1 MRGLIGRMRIRGGVA
16 ATAAVAVG
24 VTSVLMALPAEGAKE
39 KGPDGQPRPV
49 KAPALPNLPDVPS
62 TWRKGKITSVSIPG
76 AASVG
81 RGTWITWPPGS
92 IRRTGIEVRLPAAG
106 GTPVMGDWN
115 GDGLLTPGRFE
126 DGQWFITNAAVNSPQ
141 WEGYAAFG
149 ATGDVPVVGF
159 MDGDKRSDIGVF
171 SNGTWTWQT
180 TKDEA
185 PAPLVFGQAGDVPVV
200 GDWNG
205 DGQTDIGYV
214 RQGTWTLRL
223 TGLASK
229 PRKLDRTIRVQ
240 WSKGSGTAILTFPF
254 GSFGD
259 LPVVG
264 DWNRDGSDDPGIV
277 QDRTTWVLSKGITRL
292 RPTSRETHPLTVD
305 EVPVIGNRATGPG
318 HCPTATRDG
327 ERFGKALA
335 AQVKPAKT
343 PAGTR
348 KIDGNQEILGT
359 VQDGL
364 RYVVTKDLTNR
375 LAPRTKQPYYDA
387 LSTHRTIEE
396 SVRRSANA
404 ALVAS
409 IALTTSP
416 WRNVNGISKSELLDY
431 TRWQIRSLACEHGAL
446 TPGGWGN
453 TWQSALWATT
463 LGQAAWMIWDDLTPN
478 EQALVAA
485 MVFSEAEYASARGPR
500 YHRNRLGEVL
510 TPGDSQADEVSWDL
524 LAPALAMAMMPG
536 NKEMPKWRDALI
548 SMSIAAFARPG
559 DLHAEQTFNGVRPD
573 IRLPGTN
580 ANEDGTVTNHGIV
593 NPDYVQNV
601 QHLWWA
607 ASLLRSGGQPVPEA
621 LFMNADIIYRALSV
635 VDYPSPPYA
644 APGGT
649 VYQPGGQ
656 IYYPMG
662 VSWGVRRPATFVG
675 VDAFANDYAAP
686 DTNAAEYLAA
696 HARDA
701 RALQLRWKDGHM
713 YTEGREEESYRLGKE
728 EYALQQM
735 ALAWWA
741 GAVKEGLP
749 MKVDRTAYPGVSL
762 GVGTPLP

>member
-1 MRGLIGRMRIRGGVA
+1 MRFSRATAVASATAVA
-16 ATAAVAVG
+16 ASAILIAV
-24 VTSVLMALPAEGAKE
+24 PAQGARE
-39 KGPDGQPRPV
+39 KGPDGQPRPI
-49 KAPALPNLPDVPS
+49 KAPSLPTLPDVPS
-62 TWRKGKITSVSIPG
+62 KWRKGKITPLSIPG
-76 AASVG
+76 AASVA
-81 RGTWITWPPGS
+81 RGTWLTWPPGS
-92 IRRTGIEVRLPAAG
+92 QRRTGVEVRLPAAA
-106 GTPVMGDWN
+106 GTPLMGDWN
-115 GDGLLTPGRFE
+115 GDGMLTPGRYE
-126 DGQWFITNAAVNSPQ
+126 AGQWFITNAAVNSPQ

-149 ATGDVPVVGF
+149 GEPTDVPVVGF
-159 MDGDKRSDIGVF
+159 IDGDKRSDIGIF
-171 SNGTWTWQT
+171 RNGTWTWQV
-180 TKDEA
+180 TKGDT
-185 PAPLVFGQAGDVPVV
+185 PAPVVFGQAGDVPVV

-205 DGQTDIGYV
+205 DGRSDIGLV
-214 RQGTWTLRL
+214 RQGRWSLRI
-223 TGLASK
+223 TGLERK
-229 PRKLDRTIRVQ
+229 PRGLDKSITVQ
-240 WSKGSGTAILTFPF
+240 WTKREGTAVLSFAF

-264 DWNRDGSDDPGIV
+264 DWNRDGSDDPGVI
-277 QDRTTWVLSKGITRL
+277 QDRSTWVLSRGIDKL
-292 RPTSRETHPLTVD
+292 RPTEKQSHALLAD
-305 EVPVIGNRATGPG
+305 EVPIVGSQATGPG

-327 ERFGKALA
+327 ERFGKVLA
-335 AQVKPAKT
+335 AQVRPART

-364 RYVVTKDLTNR
+364 RYVITKDLTNR
-375 LAPRTKQPYYDA
+375 LYSRTSQAYYDA

-404 ALVAS
+404 ALAGAV
-409 IALTTSP
+409 ALTTSP
-416 WRNVNGISKSELLDY
+416 WKNVNGISRAELRDY
-431 TRWQIRSLACEHGAL
+431 VRWQVRSLACEHGAL

-485 MVFSEAEYASARGPR
+485 MVYSEAEYASARGPR
-500 YHRNRLGEVL
+500 YHRNRLGQDL
-510 TPGDSQADEVSWDL
+510 TPGDSQADELSWDL

-536 NKEMPKWRDALI
+536 NKQMPNWRNSLI
-548 SMSIAAFARPG
+548 SMAISSFARPG
-559 DLHAEQTFNGVRPD
+559 DLHKVQEFNGVRPD

-621 LFMNADIIYRALSV
+621 LFMNADIIYRALAV

-662 VSWGVRRPATFVG
+662 VSWGIRRPATFVG
-675 VDAFANDYAAP
+675 VDAFANDYAAA

-713 YTEGREEESYRLGKE
+713 YADGREEESYRLGKE

-741 GAVKEGLP
+741 GAVKDGLP
-749 MKVDRTAYPGVSL
+749 MKVDRTAYEGISL
-762 GVGTPLP
+762 GVGKDLP

>member
-1 MRGLIGRMRIRGGVA
+1 MASATAVA
-16 ATAAVAVG
+16 ASAILIAV
-24 VTSVLMALPAEGAKE
+24 PAQGARE
-39 KGPDGQPRPV
+39 KGPDGQPRPI
-49 KAPALPNLPDVPS
+49 KAPSLPTLPDVPS
-62 TWRKGKITSVSIPG
+62 KWRKGKITPLSIPG
-76 AASVG
+76 AASVA
-81 RGTWITWPPGS
+81 RGTWLTWPPGS
-92 IRRTGIEVRLPAAG
+92 KRRTGVEVRLPAAA
-106 GTPVMGDWN
+106 GTPLMGDWN
-115 GDGLLTPGRFE
+115 GDGMLTPGRYE
-126 DGQWFITNAAVNSPQ
+126 AGQWFITNAAVNSAQ

-149 ATGDVPVVGF
+149 GEPTDVPVVGF
-159 MDGDKRSDIGVF
+159 LDGDKRSDIGVF
-171 SNGTWTWQT
+171 RNGTWTWQV
-180 TKDEA
+180 TKGDT
-185 PAPLVFGQAGDVPVV
+185 PAPVVFGQAGDVPVV

-205 DGQTDIGYV
+205 DGRSDIGFV
-214 RQGTWTLRL
+214 RQGRWNLRI
-223 TGLASK
+223 TGLERK
-229 PRKLDRTIRVQ
+229 PRGLDKSITVQ
-240 WSKGSGTAILTFPF
+240 WAKREGTAVLSFVF

-264 DWNRDGSDDPGIV
+264 DWNRDGSDDPGVI
-277 QDRTTWVLSKGITRL
+277 QDRSTWVLSRGIDKL
-292 RPTSRETHPLTVD
+292 RPTEKQSHALLAD
-305 EVPVIGNRATGPG
+305 EVPIVGSQATGPG

-335 AQVKPAKT
+335 AQVRPART

-364 RYVVTKDLTNR
+364 RYVITKDLTNR
-375 LAPRTKQPYYDA
+375 LYSRTSQAYYDA

-404 ALVAS
+404 ALAGAV
-409 IALTTSP
+409 ALTTSP
-416 WRNVNGISKSELLDY
+416 WKNVNGISRAELRDY
-431 TRWQIRSLACEHGAL
+431 VRWQVRSLACEHGAL

-485 MVFSEAEYASARGPR
+485 MVYSEAEYASARGPR
-500 YHRNRLGEVL
+500 YHRNRLGQDL

-536 NKEMPKWRDALI
+536 NKQMPNWRNSLI
-548 SMSIAAFARPG
+548 SMAISAFARPG
-559 DLHAEQTFNGVRPD
+559 DLHKVQEFNGVRPD

-621 LFMNADIIYRALSV
+621 LFMNADIIYRALAV

-656 IYYPMG
+656 
-662 VSWGVRRPATFVG
+662 
-675 VDAFANDYAAP
+675 
-686 DTNAAEYLAA
+686 
-696 HARDA
+696 
-701 RALQLRWKDGHM
+701 
-713 YTEGREEESYRLGKE
+713 
-728 EYALQQM
+728 
-735 ALAWWA
+735 
-741 GAVKEGLP
+741 
-749 MKVDRTAYPGVSL
+749 
-762 GVGTPLP
+762 

>member
-1 MRGLIGRMRIRGGVA
+1 MASATAVA
-16 ATAAVAVG
+16 ASAILIAV
-24 VTSVLMALPAEGAKE
+24 PAQGARE
-39 KGPDGQPRPV
+39 KGPDGQPRPI
-49 KAPALPNLPDVPS
+49 KAPSLPTLPDVPS
-62 TWRKGKITSVSIPG
+62 KWRKGKITPLSIPG
-76 AASVG
+76 AASVA
-81 RGTWITWPPGS
+81 RGTWLTWPPGS
-92 IRRTGIEVRLPAAG
+92 KRRTGVEVRLPAAA
-106 GTPVMGDWN
+106 GTPLMGDWN
-115 GDGLLTPGRFE
+115 GDGMLTPGRYE
-126 DGQWFITNAAVNSPQ
+126 AGQWFITNAAVNSAQ

-149 ATGDVPVVGF
+149 GEPTDVPVVGF
-159 MDGDKRSDIGVF
+159 LDGDKRSDIGVF
-171 SNGTWTWQT
+171 RNGTWTWQV
-180 TKDEA
+180 TKGDT
-185 PAPLVFGQAGDVPVV
+185 PAPVVFGQAGDVPVV

-205 DGQTDIGYV
+205 DGRSDIGFV
-214 RQGTWTLRL
+214 RQGRWNLRI
-223 TGLASK
+223 TGLERK
-229 PRKLDRTIRVQ
+229 PRGLDKSITVQ
-240 WSKGSGTAILTFPF
+240 WAKREGTAVLSFVF

-264 DWNRDGSDDPGIV
+264 DWNRDGSDDPGVI
-277 QDRTTWVLSKGITRL
+277 QDRSTWVLSRGIDKL
-292 RPTSRETHPLTVD
+292 RPTETHMPCCLAYWAAWADALLAD
-305 EVPVIGNRATGPG
+305 EVPIVGSQATGPG

-335 AQVKPAKT
+335 AQVRPART

-364 RYVVTKDLTNR
+364 RYVITKDLTNR
-375 LAPRTKQPYYDA
+375 LYSRTSQAYYDA

-404 ALVAS
+404 ALAGAV
-409 IALTTSP
+409 ALTTSP
-416 WRNVNGISKSELLDY
+416 WKNVNGISRTELRDY
-431 TRWQIRSLACEHGAL
+431 VRWQVRSLACEHGAL

-485 MVFSEAEYASARGPR
+485 MVYSEAEYASARGPR
-500 YHRNRLGEVL
+500 YHRNRLGQDL

-536 NKEMPKWRDALI
+536 NKQMPNWRNSLI
-548 SMSIAAFARPG
+548 SMAIAAFSRPG
-559 DLHAEQTFNGVRPD
+559 DLHKVQEFNGVRPD

-621 LFMNADIIYRALSV
+621 LFMNADIIYRALAV

-662 VSWGVRRPATFVG
+662 VSWGIRRPATFVG
-675 VDAFANDYAAP
+675 VDAFANDYAAA

-713 YTEGREEESYRLGKE
+713 YADGREEESYRLGKE

-741 GAVKEGLP
+741 GAVKDGLP
-749 MKVDRTAYPGVSL
+749 MKVDRTAYEGISL
-762 GVGTPLP
+762 GVGEDLP